1 MMKSDVIENRMNLS
15 NQRNSIPASKL
26 VKGCTQDKYPVILDN
41 GKTIIFISD
50 KSQEAEIR
58 FRYNSR
64 RK

>member
-15 NQRNSIPASKL
+15 NHRNSIPANKL
-26 VKGCTQDKYPVILDN
+26 VQGSTQDKYPVILDN

-58 FRYNSR
+58 FRYGSR

>member
-15 NQRNSIPASKL
+15 NHRNSIPASKL
-26 VKGCTQDKYPVILDN
+26 VQGSTQDKYPVILDN